1 MASSI
6 SYNVY
11 IPSGTIPTAA
21 TKIKLADQILVSPLS
36 EQQTIPCQ
44 HFVSCIHT
52 IVLGTSAWGDK
63 RLWNWTDERNVT
75 AKEAFD
81 MSISKG
87 INTFD
92 TAEVYGNGERYVDI
106 DDES

>member
-1 MASSI
+1 
-6 SYNVY
+6 
-11 IPSGTIPTAA
+11 
-21 TKIKLADQILVSPLS
+21 
-36 EQQTIPCQ
+36 
-44 HFVSCIHT
+44 
-52 IVLGTSAWGDK
+52 
-63 RLWNWTDERNVT
+63 
-75 AKEAFD
+75 